1 MTAILS
7 SIFLKERL
15 SFIGKIGC
23 VECIVGSTVIVVNA
37 PKQAQ
42 VSTIQ
47 DMQGFVI
54 APGFLAFAGTII
66 AACIGIVIFA
76 GPRWGNQSML
86 VYLSVCSLIGGL
98 SVACI
103 QGIGAAIIAQAQGI
117 PQFNQWFTYFII
129 VFVVITLLVE
139 IVYLNVSVV
148 STNYTNKMKLKML
161 IIW

>member
-1 MTAILS
+1 M
-7 SIFLKERL
+7 
-15 SFIGKIGC
+15 
-23 VECIVGSTVIVVNA
+23 ECIVGSTVIVVNA

-42 VSTIQ
+42 VSTIE

-54 APGFLAFAGTII
+54 APGFLAFTGTVILACTII
-66 AACIGIVIFA
+66 IFFA

-86 VYLSVCSLIGGL
+86 VYISVCSLIGGL

-129 VFVVITLLVE
+129 VFVIVTLLVE
-139 IVYLNVSVV
+139 IVYLNVSSQVV
-148 STNYTNKMKLKML
+148 LCEHLEYFTYN
-161 IIW
+161 

>member
-1 MTAILS
+1 M
-7 SIFLKERL
+7 
-15 SFIGKIGC
+15 
-23 VECIVGSTVIVVNA
+23 NA

-47 DMQGFVI
+47 DMQDFVI
-54 APGFLAFAGTII
+54 APGFIAFGVTVIV
-66 AACIGIVIFA
+66 ACIGIIIFA

-103 QGIGAAIIAQAQGI
+103 QGIGAAITAQAQGI

-129 VFVVITLLVE
+129 VFVTVTLLVE
-139 IVYLNVSVV
+139 IVYLNVSVN
-148 STNYTNKMKLKML
+148 TKLR
-161 IIW
+161 